1 MALQT
6 SGAISLNDIHVE
18 AGGSTNTT
26 CSLNDSDIRG
36 LTAASGF
43 TINSTLGTN
52 IDFGD
57 FYGASSITTPTSY
70 GKTGITPGAFAAF
83 TIDNYLY
90 TNTKYDSTYTSL
102 ITSSNGVNAIHND
115 DSSFVDPAGNTQEL
129 VNIYFGTTK
138 GGVNA
143 GAFLYISLLGSSVSS
158 NFQFSSSALGVTN
171 ATPNSSFTD
180 GNGVGFSY
188 IQSSNQNVTNASGT
202 GYTLTLFQWRRT
214 DNTGSPGLGG
224 LTMTSARLTNLD
236 FTVT

>member
-70 GKTGITPGAFAAF
+70 GKTGITPGALAVI

-90 TNTKYDSTYTSL
+90 TNTKYDNTYATFISN
-102 ITSSNGVNAIHND
+102 SNGVNAIHND

-129 VNIYFGTTK
+129 VNVYFGTSK

-143 GAFLYISLLGSSVSS
+143 GAFLYVNLLGTSVSS
-158 NFQFSSSALGVTN
+158 NFQFTSSALGVTN
-171 ATPNSSFTD
+171 ATPGSGFTA
-180 GNGVGFSY
+180 GGVAYSY
-188 IQSSNQNVTNASGT
+188 IQSTNIITTNASGT
-202 GYTLTLFQWRRT
+202 NYYTTAFQWRRT

-224 LTMTSARLTNLD
+224 LTTTSARLTNLD